1 MLYNTCE
8 RSVDITFR
16 YPHSHKLIELYGTV
30 LVLHSSVLS
39 VRYFYTVLVFCV
51 LWHHTTEHNTTLVVS
66 HFSKTLLQPY
76 NPNFPLSITLT
87 SNNFNPKSQKV
98 VVWEMVL
105 EKWDTTPTRHYCKS
119 FGTTLHGC
127 AITRQWPGP
136 QECTMTAAV
145 WGLTTKQYH
154 FLCVPF
160 NPSLR
165 ILYHKTEKKS
175 HAHRVVCQNRIQDWE
190 VCETE

>member
-51 LWHHTTEHNTTLVVS
+51 LWHHTTEHNTTLV
-66 HFSKTLLQPY
+66 
-76 NPNFPLSITLT
+76 
-87 SNNFNPKSQKV
+87 NPKSQKV

-105 EKWDTTPTRHYCKS
+105 EKWDTTPTQHYCKS